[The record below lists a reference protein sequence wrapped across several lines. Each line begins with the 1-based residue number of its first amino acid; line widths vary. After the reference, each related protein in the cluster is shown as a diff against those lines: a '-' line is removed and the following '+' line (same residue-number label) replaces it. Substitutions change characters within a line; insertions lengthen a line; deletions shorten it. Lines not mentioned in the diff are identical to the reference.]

1 MGSDCRDVGAA
12 PRHCTTGPAKRGGQA
27 RSAHG
32 VGGGACH
39 VLLSERSPVRS
50 GDPDFVDHVG
60 GLAGTDRQAVALGG
74 ACGCGLAVTG
84 GRVVPVR
91 LLAWGGRR
99 AGNTVHVVDS
109 VDWDRALLF
118 GNDATPWLQQRS
130 SDPSAVHWWDTA
142 ASLIYVTHFLLVWII
157 AAVLYLRDR
166 CEWFLWGS
174 ALVVLSYAALV
185 TFVIFPSA
193 PPWYAG
199 GQGVIAPVARIAT
212 RGLDPIGL
220 HAAAQLVNQGT
231 AAANDVA
238 AIPSLHTAFVVLVAA
253 WFWPR
258 VPARYRWWLR
268 PILFAYPV
276 LMLATLVYTGEH
288 YIVDGLIGAL
298 YVAAVLIGRR
308 AWDTWRSRR
317 APTAELEAAA
327 HRPPAPLGSPVSG
340 AAPIAL
346 GSRASAHATPTA
358 QPSADSL
365 SRVRPQEQT

>member
-1 MGSDCRDVGAA
+1 MTVVTLAQRPVTAPPARRSVVVRRAALTVWAAALVTFCFLNGVPFDRATQTLWIMSGVLLARIGKPWRSAVRVVADWLPLVGALYLYDYS
-12 PRHCTTGPAKRGGQA
+12 RGA
-27 RSAHG
+27 A
-32 VGGGACH
+32 
-39 VLLSERSPVRS
+39 
-50 GDPDFVDHVG
+50 D
-60 GLAGTDRQAVALGG
+60 ALGI
-74 ACGCGLAVTG
+74 
-84 GRVVPVR
+84 P
-91 LLAWGGRR
+91 
-99 AGNTVHVVDS
+99 VHVVDP

-166 CEWFLWGS
+166 REWFLWGR

-298 YVAAVLIGRR
+298 YVAAVLIGLR

-358 QPSADSL
+358 QTSADSL

>member
-1 MGSDCRDVGAA
+1 MTVVTLAQRPVTAPPARRSVVVRRAALTVWAAALVTFCFLNGVPFDRATQTWWIMSGVLLARIGKPWRSAVRVVADWLPLVGVLYLYDYSRGAA
-12 PRHCTTGPAKRGGQA
+12 
-27 RSAHG
+27 
-32 VGGGACH
+32 
-39 VLLSERSPVRS
+39 
-50 GDPDFVDHVG
+50 D
-60 GLAGTDRQAVALGG
+60 ALGI
-74 ACGCGLAVTG
+74 
-84 GRVVPVR
+84 P
-91 LLAWGGRR
+91 
-99 AGNTVHVVDS
+99 VHVVDP
-109 VDWDRALLF
+109 VYWDRALLF
-118 GNDATPWLQQRS
+118 GNDATPWLQQRF

-166 CEWFLWGS
+166 REWFLWGR

-231 AAANDVA
+231 ASANDVA
-238 AIPSLHTAFVVLVAA
+238 AIPSLHTAFAVLVAA

-298 YVAAVLIGRR
+298 YVAAVLIGLR

-317 APTAELEAAA
+317 APTAELAAAA

-358 QPSADSL
+358 QTSADSL
-365 SRVRPQEQT
+365 SRVCPQEQT